1 MDGVLADLP
10 QSQLRLGDLT
20 TRGATPFSLVPTAKE
35 RAAIAQALGIDSI
48 KKLNFSGQL
57 EPVGKSDWAL
67 EGMLGATVVQACVVT
82 LAPVT
87 TRIDEAVNRRYLT
100 DLPEVSAGEVEMPE
114 DDTIDPLP
122 ATLDLATVMIE
133 ALSLALPQYPK
144 ADGATLGDA
153 VFAEDGV
160 TPMSDDDAKPF
171 AELASFRER
180 FEKKEE

>member
-1 MDGVLADLP
+1 M
-10 QSQLRLGDLT
+10 RLSDLT
-20 TRGATPFSLVPTAKE
+20 TRGATPFSLVPTADE
-35 RAAIAQALGIDSI
+35 RKAIADALGIAGV
-48 KKLNFSGQL
+48 KKLSFSGQL

-67 EGMLGATVVQACVVT
+67 DAVLGATVVQACVIS
-82 LAPVT
+82 LIPVT
-87 TRIDEAVNRRYLT
+87 TRIDEGVNRRYMT
-100 DLPEVSAGEVEMPE
+100 DLPQVTTGEIEMPQ

-122 ATLDLATVMIE
+122 AALDLAAVMIE

-144 ADGATLGDA
+144 AEGATLGDA
-153 VFAEDGV
+153 VFTEDGI